1 MTQRF
6 IHAPCSSS
14 TASSGDALTA
24 ARASFVGD
32 SLRSAPVLVTKS
44 RRALAG
50 VGPHEAIIGGF
61 PGHEA
66 ARRALRSVALEVDD
80 LLSLLVRD
88 LEVQRSVGAKLVVQ
102 PLPVVERKALLLR
115 FRSHQGLGHHP
126 GGWAFGCILGPKRRD
141 KRN

>member
-24 ARASFVGD
+24 SRAPFVVG
-32 SLRSAPVLVTKS
+32 SLRSALIFVTKS
-44 RRALAG
+44 RRAFAG

-66 ARRALRSVALEVDD
+66 AGRAFGSVALEVAA
-80 LLSLLVRD
+80 LFFFLVRA
-88 LEVQRSVGAKLVVQ
+88 LEVQRSLGAKLVLQ
-102 PLPVVERKALLLR
+102 ALPVVE
-115 FRSHQGLGHHP
+115 
-126 GGWAFGCILGPKRRD
+126 
-141 KRN
+141 

>member
-1 MTQRF
+1 MSDRF
-6 IHAPCSSS
+6 IHAPCGSS
-14 TASSGDALTA
+14 TASSGDAHTA

-32 SLRSAPVLVTKS
+32 SLRSAPVLVAKS

-66 ARRALRSVALEVDD
+66 AGRAFRSLALEVDD

-88 LEVQRSVGAKLVVQ
+88 LEVQRSIGAKFVMQ
-102 PLPVVERKALLLR
+102 PLPVVE
-115 FRSHQGLGHHP
+115 
-126 GGWAFGCILGPKRRD
+126 
-141 KRN
+141 

>member
-24 ARASFVGD
+24 ARAPFVEG
-32 SLRSAPVLVTKS
+32 SLRDAPEFVAKS

-66 ARRALRSVALEVDD
+66 AGRAFRSVALEVDD
-80 LLSLLVRD
+80 LFFFLVRD

-102 PLPVVERKALLLR
+102 PLPVVE
-115 FRSHQGLGHHP
+115 
-126 GGWAFGCILGPKRRD
+126 
-141 KRN
+141 